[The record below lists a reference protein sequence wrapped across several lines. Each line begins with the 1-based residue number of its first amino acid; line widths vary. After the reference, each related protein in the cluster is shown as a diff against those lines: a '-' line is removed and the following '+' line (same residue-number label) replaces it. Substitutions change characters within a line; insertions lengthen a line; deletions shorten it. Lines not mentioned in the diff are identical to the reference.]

1 MVNYNINL
9 ESKTV
14 LVTGVAG
21 FIGSNFVKPIFH
33 DIKDIKIVGID
44 SITDSY
50 DINLKYDRLKEI
62 EILNR
67 DWIFVHVSIADKTIV
82 DKVFQKG
89 SYFFIKYIKVR

>member
-1 MVNYNINL
+1 MV
-9 ESKTV
+9 KTV
-14 LVTGVAG
+14 LVNGKSG
-21 FIGSNFVKPIFH
+21 FIGRNFVKPIFH
-33 DIKDIKIVGID
+33 YIKDIKIVGID

-82 DKVFQKG
+82 DKVF
-89 SYFFIKYIKVR
+89 